1 LSEANAELKDKL
13 SYVFS
18 DMALL
23 KRALTHRSKSANN
36 NERLEFLG
44 DSILNFVIAEE
55 LYDRYPALTEGELTR
70 VRASLV
76 KKETLV
82 ELARELGLG
91 NFLELGGGECKSG
104 GHERD
109 SILADGLEAVF
120 GAIFKDGGFAQAK
133 AVILKLYQTWFA
145 NLDPHMVL
153 KDPKTRLQEHLQQ
166 QSLQTPIYNILEVS
180 GEPHQQN
187 FVVECH
193 VPGLA
198 NSVQG
203 RGNSRRKAEQQA
215 ASKALEILSSP
226 ADV

>member
-1 LSEANAELKDKL
+1 VSEANTELTERL
-13 SYVFS
+13 GYVFS
-18 DMALL
+18 DVALL
-23 KRALTHRSKSANN
+23 KRALTHRSKGANN

-44 DSILNFVIAEE
+44 DSILNFIIAME

-76 KKETLV
+76 KKETLA

-109 SILADGLEAVF
+109 SILADGLEAIF
-120 GAIFKDGGFAQAK
+120 GAVFKDRGFAQAK

-145 NLDPHMVL
+145 DLDPQTVL
-153 KDPKTRLQEHLQQ
+153 KDPKTRLQEYLQQ
-166 QSLQTPIYNILEVS
+166 QSLRTPAYNILEVF

-187 FVVECH
+187 FIVECR

-198 NSVQG
+198 KSVQG
-203 RGNSRRKAEQQA
+203 QGSSRRKAEQQA
-215 ASKALEILSSP
+215 ASKALEILSSE